1 MTAIDQSIVD
11 PTNEQVQC
19 DTPLPLCHIF
29 FCFVIDQRAGF
40 PQFPTFFVSL
50 SNIISQYDAYL
61 PLSLTLTLTGK

>member
-29 FCFVIDQRAGF
+29 FVLLLTTEQVSHSF
-40 PQFPTFFVSL
+40 PHFLCL
-50 SNIISQYDAYL
+50 SQT
-61 PLSLTLTLTGK
+61 LSHSMMPICLCL